1 MSEWKNPDGSVSVG
15 TYEDFIGF
23 RTKTEAP
30 HTEATPEDEKKP
42 VKKTSKKK

>member
-15 TYEDFIGF
+15 TYDDFVGF

-30 HTEATPEDEKKP
+30 TTEATPEEKKP

>member
-23 RTKTEAP
+23 HAKTEAP
-30 HTEATPEDEKKP
+30 AEETPEEKP

>member
-15 TYEDFIGF
+15 AYEDFVGF
-23 RTKTEAP
+23 RPKGEETPAA
-30 HTEATPEDEKKP
+30 ATPEKKP

>member
-15 TYEDFIGF
+15 TYEDFVGF
-23 RTKTEAP
+23 RAKTEAP
-30 HTEATPEDEKKP
+30 PTEATPEEKKP